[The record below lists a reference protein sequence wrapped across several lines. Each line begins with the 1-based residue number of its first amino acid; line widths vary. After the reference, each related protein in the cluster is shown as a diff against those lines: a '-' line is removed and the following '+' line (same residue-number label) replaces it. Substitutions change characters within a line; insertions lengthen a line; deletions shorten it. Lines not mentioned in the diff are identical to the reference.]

1 MNKFLYV
8 LLAWI
13 VVLFIAN
20 KLLARR
26 KPKTVK
32 ILVQRNGK
40 AAEVDAVVVQGSS
53 RANNSS
59 VADSDAVDSYF
70 EMNPYSRD
78 SRMVGLCWPET
89 MTSSESVECDV

>member
-40 AAEVDAVVVQGSS
+40 AAEVDAVVAQAQRELTTVLL
-53 RANNSS
+53 RTAT
-59 VADSDAVDSYF
+59 
-70 EMNPYSRD
+70 R
-78 SRMVGLCWPET
+78 
-89 MTSSESVECDV
+89 

>member
-32 ILVQRNGK
+32 ILLQRNGK
-40 AAEVDAVVVQGSS
+40 AAEVDAVVVQGSK

-70 EMNPYSRD
+70 EMNPYSRENQTHGCGML
-78 SRMVGLCWPET
+78 SRDDDQLE
-89 MTSSESVECDV
+89 

>member
-1 MNKFLYV
+1 MNTFLYV

-40 AAEVDAVVVQGSS
+40 AAEVDAVVVQGSKS
-53 RANNSS
+53 
-59 VADSDAVDSYF
+59 ADDGDDLDDDQDDGLFDLNDASQHG
-70 EMNPYSRD
+70 
-78 SRMVGLCWPET
+78 VGRF
-89 MTSSESVECDV
+89 CDIAMGPIQI

>member
-1 MNKFLYV
+1 MNTFLYV

-26 KPKTVK
+26 KPNTVK

-40 AAEVDAVVVQGSS
+40 AAEVDAVVVQGSKS
-53 RANNSS
+53 
-59 VADSDAVDSYF
+59 ADDGDDLDDDQDDGLF
-70 EMNPYSRD
+70 DLNPYTRENQTNGWAILARGDHQSK
-78 SRMVGLCWPET
+78 
-89 MTSSESVECDV
+89 

>member
-1 MNKFLYV
+1 MNTFLYV

-26 KPKTVK
+26 KPNTVK

-40 AAEVDAVVVQGSS
+40 AAEVDACSGSG
-53 RANNSS
+53 
-59 VADSDAVDSYF
+59 F
-70 EMNPYSRD
+70 K
-78 SRMVGLCWPET
+78 
-89 MTSSESVECDV
+89 ES

>member
-40 AAEVDAVVVQGSS
+40 AAEVDAVVVQGSK
-53 RANNSS
+53 RANNSFS

-70 EMNPYSRD
+70 EMNPYSRENQSNGWAMLARD
-78 SRMVGLCWPET
+78 DDQLK
-89 MTSSESVECDV
+89 

>member
-40 AAEVDAVVVQGSS
+40 AAEVDAVVVQGSK

-59 VADSDAVDSYF
+59 VADSDAVD
-70 EMNPYSRD
+70 RALLQI
-78 SRMVGLCWPET
+78 VGGDKLIIPFC
-89 MTSSESVECDV
+89 

>member
-1 MNKFLYV
+1 MNTFLYV

-26 KPKTVK
+26 KPNTVK

-40 AAEVDAVVVQGSS
+40 AAEVDAVVVQVQ
-53 RANNSS
+53 RELTTVLLRTAT
-59 VADSDAVDSYF
+59 
-70 EMNPYSRD
+70 R
-78 SRMVGLCWPET
+78 
-89 MTSSESVECDV
+89 

>member
-1 MNKFLYV
+1 MNTFLYV
-8 LLAWI
+8 LLARI

-26 KPKTVK
+26 KPNTVK
-32 ILVQRNGK
+32 ISVQRNGK
-40 AAEVDAVVVQGSS
+40 AAEVDAVVVQGSK

-70 EMNPYSRD
+70 EMNPYSRENQGEWLGYAGQ
-78 SRMVGLCWPET
+78 RR
-89 MTSSESVECDV
+89 

>member
-40 AAEVDAVVVQGSS
+40 AAEVDAVVVQG
-53 RANNSS
+53 
-59 VADSDAVDSYF
+59 
-70 EMNPYSRD
+70 
-78 SRMVGLCWPET
+78 
-89 MTSSESVECDV
+89 

>member
-8 LLAWI
+8 LLARI

-32 ILVQRNGK
+32 IWYSATGKPQRL
-40 AAEVDAVVVQGSS
+40 
-53 RANNSS
+53 
-59 VADSDAVDSYF
+59 
-70 EMNPYSRD
+70 M
-78 SRMVGLCWPET
+78 L
-89 MTSSESVECDV
+89 